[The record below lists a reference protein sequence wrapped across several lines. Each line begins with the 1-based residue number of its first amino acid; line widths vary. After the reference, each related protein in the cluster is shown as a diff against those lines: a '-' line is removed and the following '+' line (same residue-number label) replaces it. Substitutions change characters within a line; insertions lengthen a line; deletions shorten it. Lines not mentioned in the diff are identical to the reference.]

1 MDHVNY
7 IQLQFI
13 ENNEEGLC
21 LMSQTLGATL
31 THVEA
36 DHMQPKAT
44 KMLSYPTYGIY
55 RLINTLFRYS

>member
-1 MDHVNY
+1 M
-7 IQLQFI
+7 
-13 ENNEEGLC
+13 
-21 LMSQTLGATL
+21 MSQTLGATL